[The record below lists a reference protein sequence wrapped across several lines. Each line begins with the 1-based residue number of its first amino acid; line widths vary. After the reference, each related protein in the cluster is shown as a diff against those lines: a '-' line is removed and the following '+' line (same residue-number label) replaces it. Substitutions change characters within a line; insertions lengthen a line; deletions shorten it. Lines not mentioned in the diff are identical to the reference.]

1 MSHLSFSEDTRSNS
15 QYSRIDQH
23 QPSGFRGGNME
34 NPLQNQGIKQHQSR
48 SNIIQHS
55 TSQGGLDK
63 NMAQVTTLGDSPTD
77 YVAAGTR
84 SGDFMGVPKT
94 KASAQGNKIDNI
106 ISKNQFLKKL

>member
-1 MSHLSFSEDTRSNS
+1 
-15 QYSRIDQH
+15 
-23 QPSGFRGGNME
+23 ME
-34 NPLQNQGIKQHQSR
+34 NPLQNQGINKHQSR
-48 SNIIQHS
+48 TNIVQHS

-63 NMAQVTTLGDSPTD
+63 NMAQVTALGDSPTD

-106 ISKNQFLKKL
+106 FSENQFFVVFMNTITETFYFVY

>member
-1 MSHLSFSEDTRSNS
+1 
-15 QYSRIDQH
+15 
-23 QPSGFRGGNME
+23 ME
-34 NPLQNQGIKQHQSR
+34 NQGINKHQSR

-63 NMAQVTTLGDSPTD
+63 NMAQVTALGDSPTD

-94 KASAQGNKIDNI
+94 KASAQGNEIDNI
-106 ISKNQFLKKL
+106 FSKNQFKLRFDQNCILFCLLM